1 MGSEPMD
8 PGSNP
13 GRAIFFPRNIFIS
26 FNLFFFMAVGVVL
39 FIIVI
44 LVIAIWI
51 IIEAKRMRHKIFA
64 IFLIALILFSYISA
78 SIIFKGQDIDL
89 KTIPGVITG
98 SRIYFSWLGSVF
110 VNLKQIT
117 TKAIE
122 MNWGTNETAEDIEKE
137 PLLDFGKN
145 K

>member
-1 MGSEPMD
+1 M
-8 PGSNP
+8 
-13 GRAIFFPRNIFIS
+13 AI
-26 FNLFFFMAVGVVL
+26 GVTL
-39 FIIVI
+39 FIIGI

-89 KTIPGVITG
+89 KSIPGVITA
-98 SRIYFSWLGSVF
+98 SKIYFSWLGSVF
-110 VNLKQIT
+110 NNLKQIT
-117 TKAIE
+117 TKVIK
-122 MNWGTNETAEDIEKE
+122 MDWGTNKTADDIEKE
-137 PLLDFGKN
+137 SLFDFGK